1 MWRQNG
7 ADNLIRTAKEKK
19 KKRIFRNEKSLKD
32 NIKHTSICITEFPE
46 DKREKGAETFFEKIM
61 VWSHGV
67 SLYYAT
73 ILNPN
78 QPLLKKHHYFLPAPV
93 LILDKQLI

>member
-19 KKRIFRNEKSLKD
+19 KKRIFRNEKSLRD

-61 VWSHGV
+61 VKT
-67 SLYYAT
+67 SLMWGRT
-73 ILNPN
+73 
-78 QPLLKKHHYFLPAPV
+78 QTSRFRKHQNSQAR
-93 LILDKQLI
+93 